1 MTSRRARLAALL
13 GSFLLLAVC
22 CTSATANASVKDVH
36 RSKRGYCSPSGMI
49 DDASCE
55 FETIE
60 VVNKKLAPVLNELVS
75 TSFFRYWKTTL
86 HKDCPFWQENPLCVL
101 RDCSVIEAEESEIPE
116 HWKTSSLSSVD
127 ESPLGNPF
135 SFMTKSCEYAEA
147 DFCVVEDEAS
157 KDGCFVDLIKNPE
170 RFTGYDGESPARI
183 WSAIYKENCFENGH
197 AGGSSLGGSGLGGGL
212 LLSPAPRLS
221 SLSSNYNDQCMEKRV
236 FYKLISGLHS
246 SISTHICDQY
256 LDRTSGT
263 WIRNLT
269 CFANRVGNHPDRI
282 HSLYFTYTILLRAI
296 TKLAPY
302 LENHEVHHFCTGNGR
317 DTQKI
322 EDLVLETSD
331 ITKRCGPTFDET
343 ALFSGPGSLQ
353 LKNEFKTHFRNISEI
368 MECVGC
374 EKCKLWGKLQISG
387 LGTALKILFSYED
400 KPELFRLTRGEVV
413 ALFNTVHRFSESVSA
428 VDRFRDLHQNQG
440 LNQTVAPELAEESKM
455 MSGLRTK
462 QNASAKKAKAEE
474 MPFDASSPPPLDL
487 ELLMAFSDL
496 GDPRYFISYVIGAL
510 IVVYGT
516 FKITQRAWQLHT
528 GTLKLPEGW
537 DARNQDEEED
547 AAAPPG
553 SPTRG
558 GEVEF
563 KVPKGNDSGV
573 PSVTAATLKQRESVK
588 ARAKVVQRRVLGPS
602 FHALDG
608 DKPQGAADDNGD
620 EDDEP
625 EFWEEDED

>member
-1 MTSRRARLAALL
+1 
-13 GSFLLLAVC
+13 
-22 CTSATANASVKDVH
+22 
-36 RSKRGYCSPSGMI
+36 MI

-60 VVNKKLAPVLNELVS
+60 VVNKKLAPVLDELVS

-157 KDGCFVDLIKNPE
+157 KDGCFVDLLKNPE

-183 WSAIYKENCFENGH
+183 WGAIYKENCFANGN
-197 AGGSSLGGSGLGGGL
+197 ARASGMSGTGLGGL
-212 LLSPAPRLS
+212 SLSPKAGLG
-221 SLSSNYNDQCMEKRV
+221 SLATDYSEECVEKRV

-256 LDRTSGT
+256 LDRTAGT

-282 HSLYFTYTILLRAI
+282 HNLYFTYTILLRAI

-302 LENHEVHHFCTGNGR
+302 LENHEVHHFCTGNGL

-322 EDLVLETSD
+322 EDLVLQTSN

-343 ALFSGPGSLQ
+343 ALFSGPGSRQ
-353 LKNEFKTHFRNISEI
+353 LKHEFKTHFRNVSEI
-368 MECVGC
+368 MDCVGC

-387 LGTALKILFSYED
+387 LGTALKILFSYGD

-413 ALFNTVHRFSESVSA
+413 ALFNTVHRFSESVA
-428 VDRFRDLHQNQG
+428 ALDRFRDLYQKQG
-440 LNQTVAPELAEESKM
+440 LNQTSAPELEEESKM
-455 MSGLRTK
+455 MSGLRK
-462 QNASAKKAKAEE
+462 QQNTSEKRVKTTAQTAKSA
-474 MPFDASSPPPLDL
+474 PPALDL
-487 ELLMAFSDL
+487 DMLMSFSDL
-496 GDPRYFISYVIGAL
+496 GSPRYIISYVIGAL

-516 FKITQRAWQLHT
+516 IKITQRAWQLHT
-528 GTLKLPEGW
+528 GTLKLPDGW
-537 DARNQDEEED
+537 ESENGQD
-547 AAAPPG
+547 APPG
-553 SPTRG
+553 SPTKG
-558 GEVEF
+558 GVVDF
-563 KVPKGNDSGV
+563 KVAKGNEGSV
-573 PSVTAATLKQRESVK
+573 RSVTAAITKHRAAEK
-588 ARAKVVQRRVLGPS
+588 AREKVVQRRVLGPS
-602 FHALDG
+602 FHALNG
-608 DKPQGAADDNGD
+608 DKERNVGNDNDD
-620 EDDEP
+620 EDEEP
-625 EFWEEDED
+625 EFWEEDDD